1 MALSKEFLDLEQ
13 KIISTAQ
20 KQGAES
26 LILRLLNRR
35 LGKILPETE
44 TKIRELPLSQI
55 EELGEDLLDF
65 SQPSDLDDWLQSH

>member
-35 LGKILPETE
+35 FGKILPETE
-44 TKIRELPLSQI
+44 TKIRELPLNQI
-55 EELGEDLLDF
+55 EDLGEDLLDF
-65 SQPSDLDDWLQSH
+65 SQSSDLDDWLQSH